1 MSEVKQFKLSSGQEV
16 VAEVVEWDT
25 PEDAALI
32 CRNVLEIHFI
42 NTNPMVRVCTMR
54 PFMLGQIEHGT
65 FQAFNSEMILAQA
78 VPTEEVL
85 GNYYDTLKEYLK
97 DDAELEEQ
105 NLDEMFAEID
115 EEAEDNIIQFMSTKK
130 DTLH

>member
-1 MSEVKQFKLSSGQEV
+1 MSEIKQFKLSSGQEV

-25 PEDAALI
+25 AEDAAII

-65 FQAFNSEMILAQA
+65 FQAFNAEMILATA
-78 VPTEEVL
+78 VPTEEVM
-85 GNYYDTLKEYLK
+85 GNYTDTLQEYLK
-97 DDAELEEQ
+97 DDAQLEEQ
-105 NLDEMFAEID
+105 NLDEMFSEVD
-115 EEAEDNIIQFMSTKK
+115 EEADDNILQFMKPKK